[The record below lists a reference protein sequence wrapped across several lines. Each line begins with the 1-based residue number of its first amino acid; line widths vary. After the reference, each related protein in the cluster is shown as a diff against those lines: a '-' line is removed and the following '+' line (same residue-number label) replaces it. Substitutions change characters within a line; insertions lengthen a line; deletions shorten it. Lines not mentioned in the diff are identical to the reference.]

1 MKKNSRLRVLL
12 AAIVM
17 VLPLAFGFVGNGA
30 QAAEKDTQKVII
42 HKMAFDTMP
51 GKIDNTGDIMTEF
64 GDKTLDGA
72 VFTAYD
78 VTKEYWKTYDATEG
92 TDEAKTEAAQAAVLK
107 LTDLTGKSSYE
118 FAATANGVADLELPK
133 KANDKDGQ
141 LRNAIY
147 LFKETQSPAGVVQSK
162 SADFILGLPVY
173 DKDTDTE
180 KAEVHVYPK
189 NETEVLT
196 FEFTKYGVEEDG
208 KTNNVL
214 AGAEFILKDKLT
226 GKYYSTENGK
236 FTADETTASKIT
248 SDKDGKVT
256 VDGLVLNPG
265 SYEFYEVDSTVSTS
279 QEQGIDTKEIF
290 HYAKNPM
297 VIVKVSPDME
307 VSYIYYDIN
316 GNKVTNASSDAKAYN
331 YKVPA
336 PTKEAEDHDVDTDQV
351 FNFEITQL
359 IPTDI
364 ADYNDVVDDEGV
376 VVQPGFALVDTFDPN
391 LQLVNTDAT
400 ALKNEIKA
408 SMSAEMKELVSGV
421 TINAAKNTFTVNFDL
436 AKVKENAG
444 KTISFKVQMS
454 VKDGATWGGEIT
466 NDITFDNNFHDKKGS
481 DSVKTY
487 GKKFVKQDADTSK
500 ALAKAQFVVKKGN
513 KYLMID
519 ENGKHSWGTS
529 KEDAFKFTSDENG
542 KFEVSGLAK
551 TPETGDPVAD
561 NGDIAYELEEVVAPD
576 GYALLKDTIK
586 FTADDGVETLP
597 VVNKHK
603 GSLPS
608 TGGKGI
614 VAFVAVGVVA
624 IAGAGLYFMKG
635 RKHIEG

>member
-1 MKKNSRLRVLL
+1 MKKNSKLRALL
-12 AAIVM
+12 TAVVM
-17 VLPLAFGFVGNGA
+17 VLPLAFGFVGNGV
-30 QAAEKDTQKVII
+30 QAAEKDTQTVTL
-42 HKMAFDTMP
+42 HKMAYDEMP
-51 GKIDNTGDIMTEF
+51 EPTTPNTGDEMDF
-64 GDKTLDGA
+64 GGKPLAGA

-78 VTKEYWKTYDATEG
+78 VTKEYWETYDTTEG
-92 TDEAKTEAAQAAVLK
+92 TDGAKTDAAQARVLA
-107 LTDLTGKSSYE
+107 LTSLTGTSYE
-118 FAATANGVADLELPK
+118 FAATDTNGEATLELPK
-133 KANDKDGQ
+133 KATDNDGK

-147 LFKETQSPAGVVQSK
+147 LFKETKSPAGVVQSK
-162 SADFILGLPVY
+162 SIPFVLGLPIY
-173 DKDTDTE
+173 NDKTDTE
-180 KAEVHVYPK
+180 KEVVHVYPK

-297 VIVKVSPDME
+297 VIVKVSPNME
-307 VSYIYYDIN
+307 VSYIYYDLN

-364 ADYNDVVDDEGV
+364 ADYTT
-376 VVQPGFALVDTFDPN
+376 FALVDTFDSN
-391 LQLVNTDAT
+391 LQLVSTTEAD
-400 ALKNEIKA
+400 LLSEIKA
-408 SMSAEMKELVSGV
+408 SMTTEMAELVSGV
-421 TINAAKNTFTVNFDL
+421 TIDAANNTFTVNFDL
-436 AKVKENAG
+436 EKVKANAG
-444 KTISFKVQMS
+444 ETISFKVQMS
-454 VKDGATWGGEIT
+454 VKDGATWGGEIK
-466 NDITFDNNFHDKKGS
+466 NDITFDNNFHDKKDS

-487 GKKFVKQDADTSK
+487 GKKFLKIDADSENP
-500 ALAKAQFVVKKGN
+500 LADAEFHVLNPEGKLLGMKDGKQVWGTEGDAGFTPLVVKSGE
-513 KYLMID
+513 D
-519 ENGKHSWGTS
+519 GTFS
-529 KEDAFKFTSDENG
+529 
-542 KFEVSGLAK
+542 VSGLAK
-551 TPETGDPVAD
+551 TDAAG
-561 NGDIAYELEEVVAPD
+561 NDITYRLKEITAPD
-576 GYALLKDTIK
+576 GYALAETPFD
-586 FTADDGVETLP
+586 FVADDGTATLKIN
-597 VVNKHK
+597 NKHK

>member
-51 GKIDNTGDIMTEF
+51 GDTPNTGDELNENELENF
-64 GDKTLDGA
+64 GGEPLDGA

-78 VTKEYWKTYDATEG
+78 VTKEYWKTYDETEG

-297 VIVKVSPDME
+297 VIVKVSPNME
-307 VSYIYYDIN
+307 VSYIYYDLN

-364 ADYNDVVDDEGV
+364 ADYTT
-376 VVQPGFALVDTFDPN
+376 FALVDTFDSN
-391 LQLVNTDAT
+391 LQLVSTTEAD
-400 ALKNEIKA
+400 LLSEIKA
-408 SMSAEMKELVSGV
+408 SMTTEMAELVSGV
-421 TINAAKNTFTVNFDL
+421 TIDAANNTFTVNFDL
-436 AKVKENAG
+436 EKVKANAG
-444 KTISFKVQMS
+444 ETISFKVQMS
-454 VKDGATWGGEIT
+454 VKDGATWGGEIK
-466 NDITFDNNFHDKKGS
+466 NDITFDNNFHDKKDS

-487 GKKFVKQDADTSK
+487 GKKFLKIDADSENP
-500 ALAKAQFVVKKGN
+500 LADAEFHVLNPEGKLLGMKDGKQVWGTEGDAGFTPLVVKSGE
-513 KYLMID
+513 D
-519 ENGKHSWGTS
+519 GTFS
-529 KEDAFKFTSDENG
+529 
-542 KFEVSGLAK
+542 VSGLAK
-551 TPETGDPVAD
+551 TDAAG
-561 NGDIAYELEEVVAPD
+561 NDITYRLKEITAPD
-576 GYALLKDTIK
+576 GYALAETPFD
-586 FTADDGVETLP
+586 FVADDGTATLKIN
-597 VVNKHK
+597 NKHK